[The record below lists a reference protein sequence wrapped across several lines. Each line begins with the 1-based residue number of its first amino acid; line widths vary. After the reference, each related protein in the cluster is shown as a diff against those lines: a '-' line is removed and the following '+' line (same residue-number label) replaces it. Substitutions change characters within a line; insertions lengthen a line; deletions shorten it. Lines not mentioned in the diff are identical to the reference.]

1 MAIEIEKSNKEMW
14 FVKNITQEN
23 IAIGDLPLLPLVKPN
38 KTVNL
43 LRFYSREKV
52 IDSNILMFLVQN
64 NKVTIEKKERKVAK
78 KDG

>member
-1 MAIEIEKSNKEMW
+1 MAIEIEKYHKEMW

-52 IDSNILMFLVQN
+52 ADSDILTYLVQS
-64 NKVTIEKKERKVAK
+64 NKVTIEKKTRN